1 MTENNISSASDTITM
16 YCTQTDLVWDIVDK
30 DGVNYV
36 KQAYITKKYQD
47 TAWIFDTAYKFFRQE
62 AVKIISKPQ
71 EAESPIWM
79 YRDKKWAVPNAGC
92 RRMCL
97 EIPKDELIL
106 FDQRTWT
113 KILNMEYVGTDEE
126 ITAFEQEYKRQ
137 GVHDPL
143 DIMKSA
149 FYPLLAQK
157 IKKSWQ
163 HLFTDPLP
171 EETYWQGAV
180 WYLKKKMGSRGRIM
194 LYYKQE
200 LYLQTVQQ
208 RWMCSAAC
216 YFMEVT
222 CHGKRAACCD

>member
-1 MTENNISSASDTITM
+1 MTENNISSTSDTITM
-16 YCTQTDLVWDIVDK
+16 YCTQPDLVWDIVDK

-62 AVKIISKPQ
+62 AVKIIPKPQ

-92 RRMCL
+92 RRMHL
-97 EIPKDELIL
+97 EISKDELIL
-106 FDQRTWT
+106 FDRRTWN

-126 ITAFEQEYKRQ
+126 IATFEQEYKRQ
-137 GVHDPL
+137 GVRDPL
-143 DIMKSA
+143 DIMKSS

-180 WYLKKKMGSRGRIM
+180 WYLKKEWVVG
-194 LYYKQE
+194 E
-200 LYLQTVQQ
+200 
-208 RWMCSAAC
+208 
-216 YFMEVT
+216 E
-222 CHGKRAACCD
+222 

>member
-1 MTENNISSASDTITM
+1 MTKNNISSASDTITM
-16 YCTQTDLVWDIVDK
+16 YFTQPDLVWDIVDK

-62 AVKIISKPQ
+62 AVKIIPKPQ

-92 RRMCL
+92 RRMHL

-106 FDQRTWT
+106 FDRRTWN

-126 ITAFEQEYKRQ
+126 IAAFEQEYKRQ
-137 GVHDPL
+137 GVRDPL
-143 DIMKSA
+143 DIMKSS

-180 WYLKKKMGSRGRIM
+180 WYLKKDWVVG
-194 LYYKQE
+194 E
-200 LYLQTVQQ
+200 
-208 RWMCSAAC
+208 
-216 YFMEVT
+216 E
-222 CHGKRAACCD
+222 

>member
-16 YCTQTDLVWDIVDK
+16 YCTQPDLVWDIVDK

-62 AVKIISKPQ
+62 AVKIIPKPQ

-92 RRMCL
+92 RRMRL

-106 FDQRTWT
+106 FDRRTWN

-126 ITAFEQEYKRQ
+126 IAAFEQEYKRQ
-137 GVHDPL
+137 GVRDPL
-143 DIMKSA
+143 TGHYEVLILSA
-149 FYPLLAQK
+149 SGSENQEKLAASFYGSTSGRDLLARRCLVSEK
-157 IKKSWQ
+157 R
-163 HLFTDPLP
+163 L
-171 EETYWQGAV
+171 
-180 WYLKKKMGSRGRIM
+180 GSRGRIM

-216 YFMEVT
+216 YFFIW
-222 CHGKRAACCD
+222 R

>member
-1 MTENNISSASDTITM
+1 MTKNNISSASDTITM
-16 YCTQTDLVWDIVDK
+16 YCTQPDLVWDIVDK

-62 AVKIISKPQ
+62 AVKIIPKPQ

-92 RRMCL
+92 RRMHL

-106 FDQRTWT
+106 FDRRTWN

-126 ITAFEQEYKRQ
+126 IAAFASGRPRPTGHYEVLILSASGSENQEK
-137 GVHDPL
+137 L
-143 DIMKSA
+143 AAS
-149 FYPLLAQK
+149 FYGSTSGRDLLARRCLVSEK
-157 IKKSWQ
+157 R
-163 HLFTDPLP
+163 L
-171 EETYWQGAV
+171 
-180 WYLKKKMGSRGRIM
+180 GSRGRIM

-216 YFMEVT
+216 YFFIW
-222 CHGKRAACCD
+222 R

>member
-1 MTENNISSASDTITM
+1 MH
-16 YCTQTDLVWDIVDK
+16 
-30 DGVNYV
+30 
-36 KQAYITKKYQD
+36 
-47 TAWIFDTAYKFFRQE
+47 
-62 AVKIISKPQ
+62 
-71 EAESPIWM
+71 
-79 YRDKKWAVPNAGC
+79 
-92 RRMCL
+92 L

-106 FDQRTWT
+106 FDRRTWN

-126 ITAFEQEYKRQ
+126 IAAFEQEYKRQ
-137 GVHDPL
+137 GVRDPL
-143 DIMKSA
+143 DIMKSS

-180 WYLKKKMGSRGRIM
+180 WYLKKRLGSQGRIM

-200 LYLQTVQQ
+200 LYLQIVQQ
-208 RWMCSAAC
+208 RWMCSAAMLFF
-216 YFMEVT
+216 YMEVT

>member
-16 YCTQTDLVWDIVDK
+16 YCTQPDLVWDIVDK

-62 AVKIISKPQ
+62 AVKIIPKPQ

-92 RRMCL
+92 RRMHL

-106 FDQRTWT
+106 FDRRTWN

-126 ITAFEQEYKRQ
+126 IAAFEQEYKRQ
-137 GVHDPL
+137 GVRDPL
-143 DIMKSA
+143 DNYEVLILSTSGSENQEKLAAS
-149 FYPLLAQK
+149 FYGSTSGRDLLARRCLVSEK
-157 IKKSWQ
+157 R
-163 HLFTDPLP
+163 L
-171 EETYWQGAV
+171 
-180 WYLKKKMGSRGRIM
+180 GSRGRIM

-216 YFMEVT
+216 YFFIW
-222 CHGKRAACCD
+222 R

>member
-16 YCTQTDLVWDIVDK
+16 YCTQPDLVWDIVDK

-62 AVKIISKPQ
+62 AVKII
-71 EAESPIWM
+71 
-79 YRDKKWAVPNAGC
+79 
-92 RRMCL
+92 
-97 EIPKDELIL
+97 PKDELIL
-106 FDQRTWT
+106 FDRRTWN

-126 ITAFEQEYKRQ
+126 IAAFEQEYKRQ
-137 GVHDPL
+137 GVRDPL
-143 DIMKSA
+143 DIMKSS
-149 FYPLLAQK
+149 FYLLLAQK

-180 WYLKKKMGSRGRIM
+180 WYLKKDWVVG
-194 LYYKQE
+194 E
-200 LYLQTVQQ
+200 
-208 RWMCSAAC
+208 
-216 YFMEVT
+216 E
-222 CHGKRAACCD
+222 

>member
-1 MTENNISSASDTITM
+1 MTENNISSASDTVTM
-16 YCTQTDLVWDIVDK
+16 YCTQPDLVWDIVDKRGDDNLQQVANYRIGGNPDFSKIFQCQDIVDK

-62 AVKIISKPQ
+62 AVKIIPKPQ

-92 RRMCL
+92 RRMHL

-106 FDQRTWT
+106 FDRRTWN

-126 ITAFEQEYKRQ
+126 IAAFEQEYKRQ
-137 GVHDPL
+137 GVRDPL
-143 DIMKSA
+143 DIMKSS

-180 WYLKKKMGSRGRIM
+180 WYLKKDWVVR
-194 LYYKQE
+194 E
-200 LYLQTVQQ
+200 
-208 RWMCSAAC
+208 
-216 YFMEVT
+216 E
-222 CHGKRAACCD
+222 